1 MKKANS
7 FSNSSV
13 DSKVGNNSTFGKNFR
28 LPDSLRKNKE
38 SSAVKTVTTTKEI
51 ASSSKTANPV
61 AKKAIELFEV
71 KTRVLH
77 PKFGIGEI
85 EQIVNVGDIPMY
97 SVIFNDIG
105 RRAIEAE
112 SGVLKKF

>member
-1 MKKANS
+1 M
-7 FSNSSV
+7 
-13 DSKVGNNSTFGKNFR
+13 
-28 LPDSLRKNKE
+28 RKNKE
-38 SSAVKTVTTTKEI
+38 VPAVKTSI
-51 ASSSKTANPV
+51 ASKEKAVVVKAEKIVKKKPV
-61 AKKAIELFEV
+61 ELFEV

-97 SVIFNDIG
+97 SVMFNEIG